1 MTMSDIID
9 SRMIPFSAADSD
21 ENLHLAVGL
30 ALSLL
35 QNNGQVVAGSLAEFD
50 DLILPD
56 MSSPVR
62 DLKALK
68 PLPSFYLAYELEQT
82 GLLRTA
88 EKIAGLYF
96 SGAIDQSLGEAE
108 PAIREFWIKRHQRL
122 NQQERDSL
130 LEQAF
135 EARAFYPLFSRLC
148 QAIVALA
155 DNGDRRQIQEEVSVD
170 ILLQQIREYF
180 FSRPL
185 GLISYAAEDILKS
198 VKVAIAFM
206 TQKPLL
212 TAFGVHSLWELLTIT
227 GGGSSHTNRQH
238 AEMASA
244 GMFVLSWLAS
254 PEAGQ
259 AQFGLGGQSQRLFAT
274 AHRWTLAYNTLTTTS
289 SSQIL
294 SSAQMVLQDA
304 PGLWATA

>member
-1 MTMSDIID
+1 
-9 SRMIPFSAADSD
+9 
-21 ENLHLAVGL
+21 
-30 ALSLL
+30 
-35 QNNGQVVAGSLAEFD
+35 
-50 DLILPD
+50 
-56 MSSPVR
+56 
-62 DLKALK
+62 
-68 PLPSFYLAYELEQT
+68 
-82 GLLRTA
+82 
-88 EKIAGLYF
+88 
-96 SGAIDQSLGEAE
+96 
-108 PAIREFWIKRHQRL
+108 
-122 NQQERDSL
+122 
-130 LEQAF
+130 
-135 EARAFYPLFSRLC
+135 
-148 QAIVALA
+148 
-155 DNGDRRQIQEEVSVD
+155 
-170 ILLQQIREYF
+170 
-180 FSRPL
+180 
-185 GLISYAAEDILKS
+185 
-198 VKVAIAFM
+198 M